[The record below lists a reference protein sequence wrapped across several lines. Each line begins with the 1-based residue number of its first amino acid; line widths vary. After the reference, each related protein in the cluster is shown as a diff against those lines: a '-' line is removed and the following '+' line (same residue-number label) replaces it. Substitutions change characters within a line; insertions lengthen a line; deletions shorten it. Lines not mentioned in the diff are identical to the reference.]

1 MRGAK
6 SILHCHRLL
15 KRCGL
20 KKDIATATKRRSERS
35 KGKLCYLRLADTS
48 VLQLYVQSAGASRAA
63 SHTTSANIA
72 IRPEIILLRVS
83 SLAPASH
90 FLICTIQF
98 QKLPLTNAGS
108 IAGARI
114 SWQWNWLKKSSWV
127 PLQHR
132 EYLLWYNFGM
142 PDTRP
147 ISQYGR
153 VPH

>member
-1 MRGAK
+1 LPPLAK
-6 SILHCHRLL
+6 KVRIEKRHCHSYEAKIREI
-15 KRCGL
+15 K
-20 KKDIATATKRRSERS
+20 E
-35 KGKLCYLRLADTS
+35 KLCYLRLADTS

-147 ISQYGR
+147 ISQYDR